1 MGNIR
6 IVSFDLDG
14 TITETSFV
22 DSVWLEG
29 IPRSYA
35 LKRDISFEDAKKY
48 VKREY
53 DKVGREKVEWYDL
66 RHWIMKFDLDISP
79 AEILNQYRNK
89 IRVFPEV
96 PRILKETR
104 DRGFRLIVITN
115 ARREFAD
122 LELERTSISHYF
134 ERVFS
139 STSDFGLVKK
149 SISLYEKVCGICGIT
164 PEEMVHVGD
173 DRFFDFEVPESLGI
187 HAYFLDRRGQRKE
200 KSVIHNLL
208 ELNEKLENLG

>member
-6 IVSFDLDG
+6 MVSFDLDG

-48 VKREY
+48 VRREY

-79 AEILNQYRNK
+79 AEILNQYRSK

-104 DRGFRLIVITN
+104 NRGFRLIVITN

-122 LELERTSISHYF
+122 LELERTSISHFF

-173 DRFFDFEVPESLGI
+173 DRFFDFEVPEDLGI